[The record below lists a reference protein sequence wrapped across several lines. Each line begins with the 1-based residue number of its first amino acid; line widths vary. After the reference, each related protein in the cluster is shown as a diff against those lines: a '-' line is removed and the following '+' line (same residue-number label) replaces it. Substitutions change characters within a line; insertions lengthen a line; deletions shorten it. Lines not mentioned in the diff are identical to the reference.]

1 MFPNSLIPSTQ
12 TSVLA
17 EVQVNTLAGIKQ
29 YFAHISDFSLSSWL
43 SDKGYN
49 LNKLLDYSNLMSDLG
64 LSRYLL
70 QTECSASLLISN
82 SSTGYFIYVV

>member
-70 QTECSASLLISN
+70 QTECSVSLLSN
-82 SSTGYFIYVV
+82 SSTGNFIYVV